1 VVTIT
6 LPEQRKDVTDL
17 LKMAKINMVPMR
29 VSAKSEEVVALIGEV
44 APYVKPVAEA
54 PKPQGG
60 GGTSTGRNAQR
71 KRALKQAGPAQPK
84 SGRPSG
90 QGGNQERSAKP
101 ARPAN
106 ANRNRQRSR

>member
-6 LPEQRKDVTDL
+6 LPEQRKDVAEL
-17 LKMAKINMVPMR
+17 LRMAKIDVAPLR
-29 VSAKSEEVVALIGEV
+29 VTAKSEEVIALIGEV

-60 GGTSTGRNAQR
+60 GTSTGRNAQR
-71 KRALKQAGPAQPK
+71 KRALKQAGSQGQQGKQKGPGKPQ
-84 SGRPSG
+84 SGP
-90 QGGNQERSAKP
+90 AKP
-101 ARPAN
+101 AG

>member
-1 VVTIT
+1 
-6 LPEQRKDVTDL
+6 
-17 LKMAKINMVPMR
+17 MAKIDLTPLR

-60 GGTSTGRNAQR
+60 GTSTGRNAQR
-71 KRALKQAGPAQPK
+71 KRALKQSGNPQAKAGKPQGHS
-84 SGRPSG
+84 SGKT
-90 QGGNQERSAKP
+90 QGSTHERA
-101 ARPAN
+101 ARPAG